1 MSDIKVSVCV
11 VTYNHQK
18 YIAKCLQS
26 LVEQETDFP
35 FEVIVNDDC
44 STDNTRNIV
53 DDFAEKYPGL
63 IIKNYQCENVGTFK
77 NAISGYSLARGDYI
91 CHVDGDDY
99 ALPGKLQAQS
109 LCLDSN
115 NECVIVWSRSKVLD
129 SENTIIVDDLLGGVN
144 LHKLKLTRGDLIL
157 LGSVACHSSKMF
169 RKRTLKN
176 FSHPG
181 EPFLDFFMD
190 VTQIGSGYGII
201 LSDFYTVYRAGIG
214 TTSRSQITNN
224 IFLSNLERICVL
236 YPEFRAQASAQFFKI
251 FLKDAKKFELNLKV
265 FKLFAQNFKFTTPAM
280 FYKSLRYISIFR
292 SPVKR

>member
-18 YIAKCLQS
+18 YIAQCLQS
-26 LVEQETDFP
+26 LVEQKTDFL

-53 DDFAEKYPGL
+53 DHFAEKYPGL
-63 IIKNYQCENVGTFK
+63 IVKNYQEKNVGSFK

-109 LCLDSN
+109 LCLDSSN
-115 NECVIVWSRSKVLD
+115 DCVIVWSRSKVLD
-129 SENTIIVDDLLGGVN
+129 SENNIIMDDLLGGVN

-157 LGSVACHSSKMF
+157 FGSIACHSSKMF
-169 RKRTLKN
+169 RKRTLEN
-176 FSHPG
+176 FRHPG
-181 EPFLDFFMD
+181 EPLLDFFMD
-190 VTQIGSGYGII
+190 VMQIGSGYGII
-201 LSDFYTVYRAGIG
+201 LSGFYTVYRANVGI
-214 TTSRSQITNN
+214 TSRSQITNN
-224 IFLSNLERICVL
+224 IFLSNLECISVL
-236 YPEFRAQASAQFFKI
+236 YPEFRSQVSAQFFKI
-251 FLKDAKKFELNLKV
+251 FLINAKKFKLNLRV
-265 FKLFAQNFKFTTPAM
+265 FKLFVKNFKFTTPAM
-280 FYKSLRYISIFR
+280 FYKSLRYIYIFR